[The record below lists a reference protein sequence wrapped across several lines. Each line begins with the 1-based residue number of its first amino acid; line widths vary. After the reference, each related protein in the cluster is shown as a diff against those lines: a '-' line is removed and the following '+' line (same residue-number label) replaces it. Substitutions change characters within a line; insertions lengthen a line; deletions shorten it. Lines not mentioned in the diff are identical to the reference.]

1 MTMTTIKEFIHLNQ
15 KIYGLKAETYDK
27 IKVKI
32 SRELSKIEEWTA
44 IQEPERDGNGRNS
57 SIILDDV
64 VLKKLSKAMK
74 PYFRKLAK
82 IPEKEFERLHAR
94 TTENYINR
102 NQKFKEAIEPF
113 EDPNHHRIPEKAI
126 QSVMIQALFNDK
138 YTLDLE
144 AWERDYSAWIMMEG
158 DDEYIPDEEMVIL
171 KYRLDNPQNFYVR
184 KAINA
189 KEKGSTE

>member
-1 MTMTTIKEFIHLNQ
+1 MTTIKEFIHLNQ
-15 KIYGLKAETYDK
+15 KIYGLGPETYDR

-32 SRELSKIEEWTA
+32 SRELSKIEEWNSN
-44 IQEPERDGNGRNS
+44 QEPERDGNGRNS

-64 VLKKLSKAMK
+64 VLKKLSKVMK

-82 IPEKEFERLHAR
+82 IPEKEIELLSAR
-94 TTENYINR
+94 TNENYINK
-102 NQKFKEAIEPF
+102 NQVFKQAIEPLG
-113 EDPNHHRIPEKAI
+113 DPNHHRIPEKAI
-126 QSVMIQALFNDK
+126 QSVMIQALFSDK

-171 KYRLDNPQNFYVR
+171 KYRLDNPQKFYVR
-184 KAINA
+184 KAMNE
-189 KEKGSTE
+189 KEEGSTE